1 MNAVNS
7 GLGFLVIDAR
17 NMGNRYDLVVAA
29 MIIIGV
35 IGIGLDWAVRRLELL
50 DEVRWGFRK

>member
-1 MNAVNS
+1 
-7 GLGFLVIDAR
+7 
-17 NMGNRYDLVVAA
+17 MGNRYDLVVAA